1 MSESEVTPQSTPP
14 EELGLQP
21 VWSSLTTEPGTGVC
35 LLDMAGR
42 VLYLNER
49 CAEIYFGDGG
59 TPADVL
65 GKTLDELYP
74 GPFVEERIALLRKV
88 EAEGKPILFSTFWR
102 GRQHIAYIYPV
113 RPGESMEGPVTRALV
128 ITRQVGGEAGQTKV
142 PEGVERIESEV
153 IDLGALGVLSP
164 RELVVLALLGQ
175 GMSAKEAAAHVHRS
189 EKTIQ
194 TQRDSI
200 SRKLH
205 LKNRG
210 ELVKLVQHVGLTVAD
225 AERLDVDP

>member
-1 MSESEVTPQSTPP
+1 MSDSDATPDTPP
-14 EELGLQP
+14 PGELELEP

-35 LLDMAGR
+35 LLDLAGR

-49 CAEIYFGDGG
+49 CAEIYFGRGIE
-59 TPADVL
+59 PAQVL

-74 GPFVEERIALLRKV
+74 EPFVAERTALLRKV
-88 EAEGKPILFSTFWR
+88 EAEGKPILFRTFWR
-102 GRQHIAYIYPV
+102 GRQHVSYIYPV
-113 RPGESMEGPVTRALV
+113 RPGESHAGPVTRVLV
-128 ITRQVGGEAGQTKV
+128 ITRWVGGDAGEDPV
-142 PEGVERIESEV
+142 PEGVERLESEV

-175 GMSAKEAAAHVHRS
+175 GMTAKEAAAHVHRS

-210 ELVKLVQHVGLTVAD
+210 ELVKLVQHVGLSVAD
-225 AERLDVDP
+225 AERRDVSP